1 MSRTAR
7 PAARR
12 APGRAL
18 GVRGLAAAGAV
29 VVLGAGLSACA
40 SPGDDE
46 DPEHRSFP
54 LTGRTLT
61 VDSDDS
67 ALEIV
72 ASDGREAGTV
82 GVTRWFDG
90 SVVLGGDPE
99 VTWAM
104 RDGRLVLRVRC
115 SGVVADCAARHRVE
129 VPRGVAVRVEDGDG
143 SVRASGFR
151 TALDIRTGD
160 GSVRVSGSSGPLRVR
175 TGDGSVRIT
184 DTSGPVRLHTGDG
197 SVRADLSSRRVYART
212 SDGSVGLELRAVPD
226 LVEARTGDGP
236 VTISVPRDT
245 YRVTTKTGDGRVDVS
260 VPRSDTSGHVVSAH
274 TGDGKVTVRTA
285 N

>member
-1 MSRTAR
+1 MTRTAR

-12 APGRAL
+12 APG
-18 GVRGLAAAGAV
+18 VRVLAVAGAA

-40 SPGDDE
+40 SPGDDT
-46 DPEHRSFP
+46 DPEHRTFALS
-54 LTGRTLT
+54 GRTLT

-67 ALEIV
+67 ALDVV
-72 ASDGREAGTV
+72 AADGRKAGTV

-104 RDGRLVLRVRC
+104 KGDRLVLRVHC
-115 SGVVADCAARHRVE
+115 SGMVADCAARHRIE

-143 SVRASGFR
+143 SVRADGFR
-151 TALDIRTGD
+151 AALDIRTGD
-160 GSVRVSGSSGPLRVR
+160 GSVRVSGSSGPVRVR
-175 TGDGSVRIT
+175 TGDGSVRVT

-197 SVRADLSSRRVYART
+197 SVHADVSSRTVSART
-212 SDGSVGLELRAVPD
+212 SDGSVSLELGAVPD

-236 VTISVPRDT
+236 VTIAVPRET
-245 YRVTTKTGDGRVDVS
+245 YRVTTRTGDGTVEVS
-260 VPRSDTSGHVVSAH
+260 VPRSDTSAHVVSAR
-274 TGDGKVTVRTA
+274 TGDGKVTVRAA

>member
-7 PAARR
+7 PVHRTAVRAA
-12 APGRAL
+12 A
-18 GVRGLAAAGAV
+18 VAGAV
-29 VVLGAGLSACA
+29 VVLVAGVGACA

-46 DPEHRSFP
+46 DPERRSFALSGP
-54 LTGRTLT
+54 TLT

-72 ASDGREAGTV
+72 AVDGREAGTV
-82 GVTRWFDG
+82 GVTRWFEG
-90 SVVLGGDPE
+90 SVMLGGDPE
-99 VTWAM
+99 VTWTM
-104 RDGRLVLRVRC
+104 RGDRLVLRVKC

-151 TALDIRTGD
+151 EALDIRTGD

-197 SVRADLSSRRVYART
+197 SVHADVSSREVSART
-212 SDGSVGLELRAVPD
+212 NDGSVSLELGTVPD
-226 LVEARTGDGP
+226 LVEAHTGDGS
-236 VTISVPRDT
+236 VTIAVPRET
-245 YRVTTKTGDGRVDVS
+245 YRVTTETGDGAVDVS
-260 VPRSDTSGHVVSAH
+260 VPRSDTSRHVVSAH